1 VNGQQDEDETMSSQA
16 CPGGTFPVI
25 NTVCCP
31 AGKTEL
37 KRPRSSQS
45 FVVGTVETP
54 VGAVPQIASILQ
66 WDDHWGTVKARFGVG
81 RMEYAVD
88 PGLYALGNP
97 DSNSPVFVSANYK
110 MSFDV
115 LRRSLAGR
123 NGWILVLD
131 TDGINVWCAAGKGT
145 FGTDELVGRIE
156 ATGLKDVV
164 SHRRLIVPQLAGPG
178 VSAHRVKQLSGFTVQ
193 YGPIRAQDLPAY
205 LESGLKATPVMRL
218 KTFTLS
224 ERTVLIPVE
233 LVEALKPTLLILPV
247 LFLLGGLGGHGG
259 FWENA
264 LHDGTFAVL
273 AFLSALVAGAVLNPL
288 FLPYLPGKAFSTKG
302 FFIGC
307 FMAFFVLY
315 LRGCDWHSWSGLME
329 ALSWLLIIPAVA
341 AYLAMNFTGCSTF
354 TSLSGVKK
362 EMRWA
367 LPLEIGM
374 AGCGFL
380 TWVTTRVFM

>member
-54 VGAVPQIASILQ
+54 VGAVPQITSILQ
-66 WDDHWGTVKARFGVG
+66 WDDHWGTIKARFGVG
-81 RMEYAVD
+81 RMGYAVD

-97 DSNSPVFVSANYK
+97 DGNSPVFVSANYK
-110 MSFDV
+110 MSFDE
-115 LRRSLAGR
+115 LRRSLPGR
-123 NGWILVLD
+123 DAWILVLD

-156 ATGLKDVV
+156 ATGLKEVV
-164 SHRRLIVPQLAGPG
+164 RHRRLIVPQLAGPG
-178 VSAHRVKQLSGFTVQ
+178 VSAHQVKKRSGFTVH

-205 LESGLKATPVMRL
+205 LESGLKAKPEMRR
-218 KTFTLS
+218 KSFTVK
-224 ERTVLIPVE
+224 ERVVLIPVE
-233 LVEALKPTLLILPV
+233 LVEALKPTLLIVPV
-247 LFLLGGLGGHGG
+247 LLLLGGLGGRGG
-259 FWENA
+259 FWSGVFQ
-264 LHDGTFAVL
+264 DGLFAAL
-273 AFLSALVAGAVLNPL
+273 AFLSALLAGAVLNPI
-288 FLPYLPGKAFSTKG
+288 FLPWLPGKAFSAKG
-302 FFIGC
+302 FFIGTL
-307 FMAFFVLY
+307 MALFILS
-315 LRGCDWHSWSGLME
+315 LRGPDWQSARGAME
-329 ALSWLLIIPAVA
+329 AVSWLLIIPAVS

-354 TSLSGVKK
+354 TSLSGVRR

-367 LPLEIGM
+367 LPLEIGL
-374 AGCGFL
+374 ASCGIL
-380 TWVTTRVFM
+380 GWISSRVFL

>member
-1 VNGQQDEDETMSSQA
+1 MSSQA

-31 AGKTEL
+31 AEQPEL
-37 KRPRSSQS
+37 KRPRLSQS

-54 VGAVPQIASILQ
+54 VGSVPQIESILQ
-66 WDDHWGTVKARFGVG
+66 WVDHWGTIKARFGVG

-97 DSNSPVFVSANYK
+97 ESDSLVFVSANYK
-110 MSFDV
+110 MSFDE
-115 LRRSLAGR
+115 LRRSLPGR
-123 NGWILVLD
+123 DAWILVLD

-178 VSAHRVKQLSGFTVQ
+178 VSAHQVKKRSGFTVH

-205 LESGLKATPVMRL
+205 LESGLKAKPEMRR
-218 KTFTLS
+218 KTFTLK
-224 ERTVLIPVE
+224 ERVVLIPVE
-233 LVEALKPTLLILPV
+233 LVEALKPALLIVPV
-247 LFLLGGLGGHGG
+247 LFLLGGLGGQEG
-259 FWENA
+259 FWPGA
-264 LHDGTFAVL
+264 HHDGLFAVS
-273 AFLSALVAGAVLNPL
+273 AFLSALVAGAVLNPIL
-288 FLPYLPGKAFSTKG
+288 LPCLPGKAFATKG
-302 FFIGC
+302 FFIGTLT
-307 FMAFFVLY
+307 AFLVLS
-315 LRGCDWHSWSGLME
+315 LRDFDWHVGRGAME
-329 ALSWLLIIPAVA
+329 AASWLLMIPALT

-354 TSLSGVKK
+354 TSLSGVRK

-380 TWVTTRVFM
+380 AWITSRVFM

>member
-1 VNGQQDEDETMSSQA
+1 MSTQA
-16 CPGGTFPVI
+16 RPGGTFPMI
-25 NTVCCP
+25 NDVCCP
-31 AGKTEL
+31 AGQTEW
-37 KRPRSSQS
+37 KMPRSDQS
-45 FVVGTVETP
+45 FVI
-54 VGAVPQIASILQ
+54 GAVTTPLGVVPQVASMLQ
-66 WDDHWGTVKARFGVG
+66 WHDHWGTVKARFGVG
-81 RMEYAVD
+81 RMDYAVD

-115 LRRSLAGR
+115 LRSSLAGK

-156 ATGLKDVV
+156 ATGLKDVA
-164 SHRRLIVPQLAGPG
+164 SHRKLIVPQLAGPG
-178 VSAHRVKQLSGFTVQ
+178 VSAHRVKQQSGFTVH
-193 YGPIRAQDLPAY
+193 YGPIRSQDLPAY
-205 LESGLKATPVMRL
+205 LESGLRATPGMRL

-224 ERTVLIPVE
+224 ERVVLIPVE

-247 LFLLGGLGGHGG
+247 LFLLGGLGSHSG

-264 LHDGTFAVL
+264 LNEGLFAIL
-273 AFLSALVAGAVLNPL
+273 AFLSALFAGAVLNPL
-288 FLPYLPGKAFSTKG
+288 LLPYLPGKAFSTKG
-302 FFIGC
+302 LFIG
-307 FMAFFVLY
+307 ALTAIFVLY
-315 LRGCDWHSWSGLME
+315 LRGCDLQTWTGLME
-329 ALSWLLIIPAVA
+329 AFAWLLMIPAVA

-380 TWVTTRVFM
+380 AWVTTRVFM

>member
-1 VNGQQDEDETMSSQA
+1 MSSQA
-16 CPGGTFPVI
+16 CPGGTFPVM

-37 KRPRSSQS
+37 KMPRSNQS
-45 FVVGTVETP
+45 FVVGTVTTP
-54 VGAVPQIASILQ
+54 LCVVPQIAAILQ
-66 WDDHWGTVKARFGVG
+66 WHDHWGTVKARFGVG
-81 RMEYAVD
+81 RMDYAVD

-97 DSNSPVFVSANYK
+97 DSDSPVFVSANYK

-164 SHRRLIVPQLAGPG
+164 RHRKLIVPQLAAPG
-178 VSAHRVKQLSGFTVQ
+178 VSAHQVKQRSGFTVH

-205 LESGLKATPVMRL
+205 LESGLKATPGMRL
-218 KTFTLS
+218 KTFTLQ
-224 ERTVLIPVE
+224 ERAVLIPVE

-247 LFLLGGLGGHGG
+247 LFLLGGLGGHAG
-259 FWENA
+259 FWANTLNEG
-264 LHDGTFAVL
+264 LFAVL
-273 AFLSALVAGAVLNPL
+273 AFLSALFAGAVLNPL

-302 FFIGC
+302 LFIG
-307 FMAFFVLY
+307 ALTAILVLY
-315 LRGCDWHSWSGLME
+315 LRGCDWQTLAGLME
-329 ALSWLLIIPAVA
+329 SFSWLLIISAVT
-341 AYLAMNFTGCSTF
+341 AYLAMNFTGCSTY
-354 TSLSGVKK
+354 TSLSGVRK

-367 LPLEIGM
+367 LPLEMGM
-374 AGCGFL
+374 AGCGVLAWITSRIFL
-380 TWVTTRVFM
+380 